1 MNKDIECKH
10 KELQNLMKIQEN
22 WSRRNG
28 IHIDGI
34 VESGKQNW
42 KDTDNKLHQMLY
54 DFLDITEGGVI
65 ERAHRA
71 EKRDKSEKRARTIV
85 DTNVYIHGDFPK
97 ETMAIRKLL
106 WEEVKKLRQ
115 QGKYAVVK
123 YDKTYFNEFH
133 TRR

>member
-54 DFLDITEGGVI
+54 DSLDITEGGVI
-65 ERAHRA
+65 ERAHRV

-123 YDKTYFNEFH
+123 YDKTYFSEFH